1 MSEDASEVPESSEQL
16 DIADELESL
25 VDRGV
30 EDPLDEGY
38 SPPEQW
44 SAGEGFGNTPY
55 EELVGETLDQRIAQE
70 EPDVTADDVPSDDDR
85 AGRLIAAEGASQFA
99 TDVGTDGA
107 AASAEEAAVHLIPE
121 GDEG

>member
-1 MSEDASEVPESSEQL
+1 MSEDAPEVPEGSEQF
-16 DIADELESL
+16 DVADELESL

-38 SPPEQW
+38 SPPENW

-70 EPDVTADDVPSDDDR
+70 EPEIPVDVIDSDVDR
-85 AGRLIAAEGASQFA
+85 EYGQRHCGGRGSRRAPGAGRRCQPIRYRRR
-99 TDVGTDGA
+99 
-107 AASAEEAAVHLIPE
+107 H
-121 GDEG
+121 